1 MSAYSKFIS
10 FFLLAVF
17 FRVLVPDSLVLA
29 LHRHTHTQEVKLNH
43 PAAKHQLGEKH
54 IHCPVEH
61 LFDSSFYHLPPAVT
75 WPAIQTPPKTHL
87 QDFSSIWKFTF
98 PNSICLRGPPSLPAF
113 LA

>member
-17 FRVLVPDSLVLA
+17 FRVLVPDSFVLA
-29 LHRHTHTQEVKLNH
+29 LHRHTHTVETKINH

-61 LFDSSFYHLPPAVT
+61 LFDSSFYHLPATVSWPVLIKPA
-75 WPAIQTPPKTHL
+75 KTYL
-87 QDFSSIWKFTF
+87 NKFNSIWKFTF
-98 PNSICLRGPPSLPAF
+98 PNTICLRGPPSLPAL